1 MATWQCI
8 SSCGACCHLAPQDRP
23 DLPDY
28 LTPAQLG
35 QYLALVG
42 EDGWCI
48 NYDKA
53 TRTCLIYND
62 RPDFCRVTPATF
74 EAMFGVSPDDL
85 DEFAIACCQD
95 HIRDIYGEQST
106 ELARFNQAVGALLD

>member
-28 LTPAQLG
+28 LMPAQLE

-42 EDGWCI
+42 EDGWCV
-48 NYDKA
+48 NYDKT
-53 TRTCLIYND
+53 TRTCLIYDD

-74 EAMFGVSPDDL
+74 EAMFGVNPNNL

-95 HIRDIYGEQST
+95 HIRDIYGERST
-106 ELARFNQAVGALLD
+106 ELARFNQAVGAPLD